1 MPDAKAKRVH
11 DFVETLGQI
20 DRYIVML
27 YYADGLTTMEISR
40 VLDLPASRVNT
51 RLEELRTQL
60 TGLAQK
66 RSVPK
71 APSAAVSPSVKAYA

>member
-40 VLDLPASRVNT
+40 VLDLPTSRVTT

-66 RSVPK
+66 RSVSK
-71 APSAAVSPSVKAYA
+71 ATAVSPSVKAYA